1 MLRRKC
7 GARHKKV
14 MGQTRKNSV
23 RAYVFRFAPEL
34 GHCSMQAALRSI
46 NSGHS
51 DAGSA
56 RPKNVKAGLH
66 PARRIEQSSRAMD

>member
-1 MLRRKC
+1 MLNVRSFPSTTEIHQVD
-7 GARHKKV
+7 GYVSFVPDSEVGRH
-14 MGQTRKNSV
+14 NPD
-23 RAYVFRFAPEL
+23 FRSSL
-34 GHCSMQAALRSI
+34 

>member
-1 MLRRKC
+1 
-7 GARHKKV
+7 
-14 MGQTRKNSV
+14 
-23 RAYVFRFAPEL
+23 
-34 GHCSMQAALRSI
+34 MQAALRSI

-66 PARRIEQSSRAMD
+66 PARRIEQTSRAMD